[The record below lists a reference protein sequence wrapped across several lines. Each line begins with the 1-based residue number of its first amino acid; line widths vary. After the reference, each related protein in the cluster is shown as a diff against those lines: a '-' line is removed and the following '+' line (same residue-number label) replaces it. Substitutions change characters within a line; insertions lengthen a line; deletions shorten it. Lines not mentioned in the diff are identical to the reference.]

1 MSDKL
6 YSSLPDTNIKIYC
19 CPVKKIEDF
28 SSVVLVGT
36 LRAASDSI
44 SGIADLE
51 ADAARS
57 VPTDR
62 NKKYL
67 RHLRMK
73 NLW

>member
-1 MSDKL
+1 MTFYPNNKKVLLSG
-6 YSSLPDTNIKIYC
+6 
-19 CPVKKIEDF
+19 KKIEDF

-67 RHLRMK
+67 RHLWMG
-73 NLW
+73 NVF